1 MVTPPMPVHPH
12 PRFGIGAIPIR
23 GITLRYP
30 NARSRGD
37 KLFSKERGLP
47 LDYPLTGSR
56 FGLRL
61 QPTGNTIIAALDER
75 PGHIFEHRFHVA
87 DIANRLPQR
96 STRQDANFR

>member
-1 MVTPPMPVHPH
+1 VHPH

-47 LDYPLTGSR
+47 LDYPLIGTRCRSLKSINSACLSHPR
-56 FGLRL
+56 FR
-61 QPTGNTIIAALDER
+61 
-75 PGHIFEHRFHVA
+75 
-87 DIANRLPQR
+87 
-96 STRQDANFR
+96 